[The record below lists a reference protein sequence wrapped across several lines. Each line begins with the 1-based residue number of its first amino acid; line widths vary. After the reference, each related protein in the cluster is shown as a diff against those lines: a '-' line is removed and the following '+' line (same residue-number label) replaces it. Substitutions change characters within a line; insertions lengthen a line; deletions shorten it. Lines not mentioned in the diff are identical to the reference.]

1 MTSLACV
8 PEGRPI
14 WSDVAL
20 GAAPLLAVAAP
31 WTRNPMMIA
40 PGQVSATSHSFVAA
54 RHMVPALP
62 GGCWQA
68 LLVPSHWS
76 RVQGLLSAV
85 QGVVAGCFAS
95 VGQVVLDPSQ
105 VSALS
110 QTSTAAR
117 HTVSAVLTAS
127 AGQLPLLPGQV
138 SATSHTPAAARQTVA
153 AFTKRHEAEQHELA
167 VPFDDPSSQSSPA
180 STMPLPQFASPL

>member
-40 PGQVSATSHSFVAA
+40 PGQVPATSHSFVAA

-62 GGCWQA
+62 GACMQV
-68 LLVPSHWS
+68 LLVPSQVS
-76 RVQGLLSAV
+76 VVQGSPSSVHAV
-85 QGVVAGCFAS
+85 PAGCLESLGHVVVAPVQVSCGSHSPALARRAVPALRAGGRPVVAGP
-95 VGQVVLDPSQ
+95 VDGW
-105 VSALS
+105 
-110 QTSTAAR
+110 
-117 HTVSAVLTAS
+117 
-127 AGQLPLLPGQV
+127 
-138 SATSHTPAAARQTVA
+138 
-153 AFTKRHEAEQHELA
+153 
-167 VPFDDPSSQSSPA
+167 
-180 STMPLPQFASPL
+180 

>member
-62 GGCWQA
+62 
-68 LLVPSHWS
+68 VPSHWS

-95 VGQVVLDPSQ
+95 GGQAVLDPSQ

-110 QTSTAAR
+110 QTSPAAR

-167 VPFDDPSSQSSPA
+167 VPFDAASSQSSPA

>member
-40 PGQVSATSHSFVAA
+40 PGQVPATSHSFVAA

-62 GGCWQA
+62 GAC
-68 LLVPSHWS
+68 
-76 RVQGLLSAV
+76 
-85 QGVVAGCFAS
+85 
-95 VGQVVLDPSQ
+95 GQVVLDPSQ

-167 VPFDDPSSQSSPA
+167 VPFDDPASQSSPA